1 MFNEIKITTGEMAW
15 RMLILLVILYS
26 AIEVPLSFALKLP
39 TNAAQL
45 YIDGIFSTLMLG
57 DLLYYIRER
66 IKERNAVPSPEDNT
80 PSLMSNIGVSEQ
92 REGVLTILIYS
103 ISIIPWDI
111 ICYFFAL
118 PGSEIFRALR
128 SLRLIRVGKLISF
141 VDYLPGLTKKIKVQV
156 AILGSM
162 LVIHFIACGWIVMNN
177 FTGSDLATIYNK
189 ALYWT
194 ITTLTTIGYGD
205 ITPNSNLSRLY
216 TMVIMILGVGVYG
229 VVIGNVARLL
239 SEADRYKESSREK
252 LNDLATFMKHYQI
265 PRKLQQSV
273 YSYYNHLLTQ
283 HLSYNDTK
291 IISELPNALQTELQT
306 YMNIKLITG
315 IPLFKFCKANSL
327 KRISQN
333 LEQKFYAP
341 GKKIITKGEEGME
354 MFIIGHGTVE
364 VIREDDGEVVATLGE
379 GQFFGEKALLE
390 QTTRNADVI
399 ARNYCDL
406 YKLNRK
412 DFLSIIEKHPELL
425 EGIKATMTR
434 RSNDHDDDDDQ
445 EEREES

>member
-1 MFNEIKITTGEMAW
+1 VFNEIKITTGEIAW
-15 RMLILLVILYS
+15 RFVILLVILYS

-39 TNAAQL
+39 IHLNHL
-45 YIDGIFSTLMLG
+45 YLDGFFSALMFG
-57 DLLYYIRER
+57 DLTYHIREKLKKR
-66 IKERNAVPSPEDNT
+66 KNPPPDEGSG
-80 PSLMSNIGVSEQ
+80 PSLMSNLGISEQ
-92 REGVLTILIYS
+92 KEGALTLMIYG
-103 ISIIPWDI
+103 ISIIPWDV
-111 ICYFFAL
+111 ICYFIAL

-141 VDYLPGLTKKIKVQV
+141 VNYLPALSKRVKVQV

-177 FTGSDLATIYNK
+177 FYGPDLATIYNK

-283 HLSYNDTK
+283 HLSYNDSK

-306 YMNIKLITG
+306 YMNIKLITE
-315 IPLFKFCKANSL
+315 IPLFKFCKANCL
-327 KRISQN
+327 RRVAQH

-341 GKKIITKGEEGME
+341 GKKIITRGEEGME

-364 VIREDDGEVVATLGE
+364 VVREGDDQVMATLGE

-390 QTTRNADVI
+390 KTTRNADVI

-406 YKLNRK
+406 YKLNKK
-412 DFLSIIEKHPELL
+412 DFLTIIEKHPELL
-425 EGIKATMTR
+425 EGMQTTLAR
-434 RSNDHDDDDDQ
+434 RENDRQGSAED
-445 EEREES
+445 RKKS